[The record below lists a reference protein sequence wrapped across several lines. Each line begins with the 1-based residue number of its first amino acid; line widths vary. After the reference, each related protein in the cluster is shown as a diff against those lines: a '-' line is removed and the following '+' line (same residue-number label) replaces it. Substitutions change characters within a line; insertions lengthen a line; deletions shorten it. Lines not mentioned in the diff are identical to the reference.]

1 MKIEFTDTLF
11 DYITHRL
18 DGEACDSTKPEYA
31 SMKYPKLI
39 PFMRFTTKRYRLE
52 GFGSIMVMSTNAMGG
67 LMRLLTVSFTPN
79 EGADVPFLLVDCMA
93 MKKKKLAYVEY
104 YDCTGK
110 KLCFDELT
118 GLAERYA
125 DVPDYAEKEAW
136 YVKERMPASMIKG
149 GENVDPS
156 ALLELAE
163 RSIDAYLDLA
173 KTAEKDESNLSGLK
187 AFRERMVT
195 EGNPSSGTMNKVL
208 GEEGQEKFFREYVM
222 PMADNS

>member
-1 MKIEFTDTLF
+1 MKTEFTDTLF
-11 DYITHRL
+11 DYITHRM

-67 LMRLLTVSFTPN
+67 LMKLLTASFTPN
-79 EGADVPFLLVDCMA
+79 EGGNVPFLLVDCMA

-110 KLCFDELT
+110 KLCFDKLT
-118 GLAERYA
+118 GLAEKYA
-125 DVPDYAEKEAW
+125 NVPDYAEKDAW
-136 YVKERMPASMIKG
+136 YIKERMPASMIKG

-156 ALLELAE
+156 TLLELAE

-173 KTAEKDESNLSGLK
+173 KKADKDELNKNGLK
-187 AFRERMVT
+187 AFQGRMVT

-208 GEEGQEKFFREYVM
+208 GEEGQVKFFRDYVM
-222 PMADNS
+222 PVTT